1 MRTSNE
7 LQVGKAGEYLVCCDL
22 AMKGFVA
29 FPSEQGLPYDVL
41 LDNGNKLLKIQVK
54 ATNGPR
60 VVPQRNKESQAYIFN
75 IKRHG
80 KNNAQRYGIGEV
92 DLFAL
97 VSLDTMSIAYLVAS
111 DMPETI
117 NLRVDSLRGS
127 YYDEKGIQDYELV
140 LALAGTKTQQQIAK
154 DVGIHFAT
162 VSRML
167 KPDFVPYKSSA
178 KYFSDLYRTADWFLS
193 L

>member
-22 AMKGFVA
+22 IMKGFVA

-41 LDNGNKLLKIQVK
+41 LDTGKKLLKIQVK
-54 ATNGPR
+54 ATTGPR

-80 KNNAQRYGIGEV
+80 KNNCQRYGSGEV

-127 YYDEKGIQDYELV
+127 YYDEKGVKDYERVVELKDTMTQTAIANK
-140 LALAGTKTQQQIAK
+140 LAM
-154 DVGIHFAT
+154 H
-162 VSRML
+162 VSAVNRMC
-167 KPDFVPYKSSA
+167 KPDYVPFVSGA
-178 KYFSDLYRTADWFLS
+178 RYFSDFYRDKKWFMS

>member
-41 LDNGNKLLKIQVK
+41 LDNGKKLLKIQVK

-60 VVPQRNKESQAYIFN
+60 FVPQRNKKSQAYIFN

-167 KPDFVPYKSSA
+167 KPDFVPYKSGA
-178 KYFSDLYRTADWFLS
+178 KYFSDLYRTSDWFLS